1 MSSIKV
7 LFKDKELRNKL
18 LFSLFLLLV
27 FRILSHIP
35 VPWVD
40 TSTLKEITETGIL
53 SLTNLFSGG
62 ALQSYTFMATG
73 ISAYISA
80 SIVIQLLT
88 YISPKMHAMSKEA
101 GGSKKIKKITIFFG
115 IIAALISSFVTTI
128 ALEKTYGLLSNDSW
142 YVYVVIAILQA
153 IGTAIA
159 IAIGETITEKGFGNG
174 VSLLIFINI
183 ASSFPTQI
191 QNIVFSLKNDITT
204 PLAVF
209 TCVLVMAITIA
220 FVAFLETSEYRLKVL
235 YSQTAIRGQSF
246 GNSNQSFFPIK
257 VDLSGVMPII
267 FASYILQALS
277 IISYFIKN
285 ETINKV
291 LKAFLTSGSPTYSIF
306 MIVAIILFS
315 YIYNWLS
322 FDTNDISKNIQERG
336 GTIPGIRP
344 GKPTKVY
351 IDKIKYD
358 LTFISAI
365 YLSILTIVPM
375 FIFNLLGITL
385 IASTSLIIMVGVS
398 LETVKALNVEMNL
411 RKRKNF

>member
-1 MSSIKV
+1 
-7 LFKDKELRNKL
+7 
-18 LFSLFLLLV
+18 
-27 FRILSHIP
+27 
-35 VPWVD
+35 
-40 TSTLKEITETGIL
+40 
-53 SLTNLFSGG
+53 
-62 ALQSYTFMATG
+62 
-73 ISAYISA
+73 
-80 SIVIQLLT
+80 
-88 YISPKMHAMSKEA
+88 
-101 GGSKKIKKITIFFG
+101 
-115 IIAALISSFVTTI
+115 
-128 ALEKTYGLLSNDSW
+128 
-142 YVYVVIAILQA
+142 
-153 IGTAIA
+153 
-159 IAIGETITEKGFGNG
+159 
-174 VSLLIFINI
+174 
-183 ASSFPTQI
+183 
-191 QNIVFSLKNDITT
+191 
-204 PLAVF
+204 
-209 TCVLVMAITIA
+209 MAITIA

-277 IISYFIKN
+277 IISYFVKN
-285 ETINKV
+285 ETIDKV

-336 GTIPGIRP
+336 GTIPGVRP